1 MSLTAAPL
9 VSGREGGMWAE
20 TEQDSHF
27 TSETFKLQMNQT
39 QQTAGCVRT
48 LPPWFS
54 LAPAGVM
61 WWIFQLEVLLHSSG
75 SRVEVWSRLLLAGLL
90 CVVLAVSLW
99 ALRRRLGPRR
109 NQEEPESKQH
119 QEAVYKSKNNH
130 FVWTSQSRTTELQV
144 PVSVALA
151 DSVLLCVL
159 QEPLQDPSVAHI
171 EALLSRLEA
180 VARSLQNSSTG
191 SEPKPEEDGVLS
203 DKVKLTSS
211 YLQERIGSLHALV
224 QVQAGFEASVEDV
237 LQGLDG
243 LWKQLEELHTGV
255 TLSKREGQGH
265 KDLASAQTEAE
276 TLFAVLN
283 HYKNQLGSCE
293 VQLKE
298 STQLLQELTWSH
310 THICN
315 KVNSSSESVWPEL
328 LLQANI
334 EQFDKVQES
343 FTCLEQQ
350 TSTFQAHLEGLGKRH
365 PELISAAGPSSAT
378 RRDSEES
385 AERSNAGGSGKSS
398 SLLLC
403 GKASRP
409 LPSPFGRLR
418 KNAKKK

>member
-1 MSLTAAPL
+1 MSE
-9 VSGREGGMWAE
+9 REHRMWWWGPE
-20 TEQDSHF
+20 RQHTESC
-27 TSETFKLQMNQT
+27 KLQMNQT
-39 QQTAGCVRT
+39 LGSLKT
-48 LPPWFS
+48 LQLWLS

-61 WWIFQLEVLLHSSG
+61 WWICQLEALLHSSA
-75 SRVEVWSRLLLAGLL
+75 SQVEVCSRLLLVCLL
-90 CVVLAVSLW
+90 CVVLAVSLR
-99 ALRRRLGPRR
+99 ALRHRLGPRQS
-109 NQEEPESKQH
+109 QETKSKQH
-119 QEAVYKSKNNH
+119 QGAVHLSRNNH
-130 FVWTSQSRTTELQV
+130 NVWMAENRIPDLQV

-159 QEPLQDPSVAHI
+159 QEPLQDPSVANI

-180 VARSLQNSSTG
+180 VSQSLEKIGLG
-191 SEPKPEEDGVLS
+191 SEAKPENGCGALS
-203 DKVKLTSS
+203 NIVKLTSD
-211 YLQERIGSLHALV
+211 YLRDRNRILHALI
-224 QVQAGFEASVEDV
+224 QVQAGFEASVEDM

-243 LWKQLEELHTGV
+243 FWKQLEELHAGV

-283 HYKNQLGSCE
+283 HYREKLGSCE

-310 THICN
+310 THTCN

-328 LLQANI
+328 LLQVNM

-350 TSTFQAHLEGLGKRH
+350 TSTFQAHLEGLGKGH
-365 PELISAAGPSSAT
+365 QELLSAAGPNAET
-378 RRDSEES
+378 RQDSDES
-385 AERSNAGGSGKSS
+385 PERSDAAGSGKSS

-403 GKASRP
+403 GKSSRH
-409 LPSPFGRLR
+409 LSSRFGRLR
-418 KNAKKK
+418 KISKNK

>member
-1 MSLTAAPL
+1 MCLTAAPL
-9 VSGREGGMWAE
+9 TCQECGERQRSLDVVTGF
-20 TEQDSHF
+20 TLHLQD
-27 TSETFKLQMNQT
+27 LQASDESNPTDSWLCPDASPLVQ
-39 QQTAGCVRT
+39 
-48 LPPWFS
+48 F
-54 LAPAGVM
+54 
-61 WWIFQLEVLLHSSG
+61 G
-75 SRVEVWSRLLLAGLL
+75 SSRLLVAGLL

-109 NQEEPESKQH
+109 NQEEPKQFR
-119 QEAVYKSKNNH
+119 EAVQKSKKNH
-130 FVWTSQSRTTELQV
+130 FLWTSQSRSPELQV

-159 QEPLQDPSVAHI
+159 QETLQEPSVAHI

-180 VARSLQNSSTG
+180 VARSLENTSVG
-191 SEPKPEEDGVLS
+191 SEPKPEEDGGGTLS
-203 DKVKLTSS
+203 DKVKLTSG
-211 YLQERIGSLHALV
+211 YLQDRIGSLQALV
-224 QVQAGFEASVEDV
+224 QVQAGFEASVEDM

-243 LWKQLEELHTGV
+243 LWKQLEDLHTGV

-265 KDLASAQTEAE
+265 KDLDSAQTEAE

-350 TSTFQAHLEGLGKRH
+350 TSTFQAHLEGLGKGH
-365 PELISAAGPSSAT
+365 QELISAAGPSSAT
-378 RRDSEES
+378 RQDGEEP
-385 AERSNAGGSGKSS
+385 AERSDAAGSGKSS

-403 GKASRP
+403 GRSGRP
-409 LPSPFGRLR
+409 LSSPFGRLR